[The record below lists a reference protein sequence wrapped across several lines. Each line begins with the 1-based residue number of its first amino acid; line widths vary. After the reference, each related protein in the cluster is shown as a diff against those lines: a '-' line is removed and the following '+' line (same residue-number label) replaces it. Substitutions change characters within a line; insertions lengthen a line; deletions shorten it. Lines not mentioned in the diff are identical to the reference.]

1 MIFCI
6 LLTEE
11 LQRVVALEPVCELM
25 GEGSRG
31 LNASRAIF
39 DNPPCARKFWPSR
52 GVGVTPI
59 AAIRG
64 TFNLDN
70 IAD

>member
-31 LNASRAIF
+31 LNASRATF
-39 DNPPCARKFWPSR
+39 DNPPAPLIS
-52 GVGVTPI
+52 GPLGGL
-59 AAIRG
+59 A
-64 TFNLDN
+64 
-70 IAD
+70 